1 MFVEKVIAEGFKS
14 YAERTEV
21 SGFHPHFNAITG
33 LNGSGKSNILDSI
46 CFVLGIT
53 NLAQVRAT
61 KLQDL
66 IYKQGQA
73 SVTKA
78 SVTVCFNNSDKSRSP
93 VGYENHD
100 KIQVT
105 RIIEVNKEGKYLING
120 KIAKRHAV
128 SQLFHSV
135 QLNVNNPHFLI
146 MQGRVTKVLTMK
158 PVEILSM
165 VEEAAGT
172 KMYENNK
179 NEALKQIEKKEAK
192 LAEINYLLLNEIG
205 PALNKLRSERSSYIA
220 FKKLE
225 KEYEILQRF
234 EVAKAYF
241 SKEVCYASL
250 LGFLLSLI
258 SYISTSL
265 WVPLTKKENWKK
277 FMGSLAKRKEQAN
290 DLLALENEVNH
301 LSKRYMKYKTSCEN
315 LTASIR
321 KENSRQQQLIS
332 AKEEISRALVE
343 KQRALIKSEGS
354 LENQRIISHECS
366 IAAKR
371 LENKLESL
379 RTGVVVGEADQASLS
394 DQLNGALYPLAFL
407 FKSLTHAAK
416 EHQHVLQQTATERK
430 QLCVRLNN
438 IKSIKGISDFVL
450 SFITLLSVGLLET
463 LLQKQGIAA
472 EAEKELSS
480 IREKI
485 SSAEKEVR
493 RLESERTRSISKEEL
508 VKRLLALQQKK
519 EERESVVSQLQ
530 ESLDSLSTQ
539 LGALHFTY
547 TPPSA
552 TFDHLCVKGMVARL
566 IHVPS
571 STYCTALEVAA
582 GGRLYHVV
590 VDTQHAA
597 AQLLARGNLKRRVTI
612 IPLDKIAVKTITDDS
627 LERAK
632 RAGGSQ
638 NVAAALSLI
647 EYEKKLKKAMEFVF
661 GGTVVCT
668 DQEAARRVTFAKN
681 VNLRSV
687 TLEGDLYEPTGT
699 LTGGANLTKTPI
711 LRSLQKLTHV
721 ERNLEDALRALSSV
735 KASFMTSTYT
745 LRALNK
751 VSFASLKEEIAA
763 VNQKEVELEH
773 IQQALALNDHELKLL
788 QETLACNPFH
798 QQLQE
803 LESLN
808 KEEAIF
814 AEKVRVSV
822 EKEEEIKR
830 KCIILEEEINNFKTS
845 KTDHLNYLEGQLCSA
860 REKAKENVA
869 VLKKLQNKV
878 AETKFEIEEMLK
890 EEQLLEEQSRVI
902 DSNIQTLSRDLE
914 NAQQSL
920 ADLEVYSIDF
930 HRLSAEHVSY
940 LFQNKHGKAKERL
953 KEEKQ
958 KMHATCSEKTKL
970 EEDISHLENLLASS
984 ADCKVELKT
993 AINNKNRLD
1002 TQILETR
1009 EELKALERKY
1019 SWIVDERNNFGI
1031 HGGPYD
1037 FANRRFDNISKQL
1050 ESCEKKLNA
1059 LKYNLNS
1066 KVITRFEEVEAE
1078 NNALLKKKSIVEKD
1092 RETIYESIKDL
1103 DAKKNETLEETYKE
1117 VDKHFGSIF
1126 STLLPGTQARLV
1138 PVSDKHLLEGLEV
1151 KVAFGSQ
1158 WKESLSELSGGQR
1171 SLVALSLILA
1181 LLRYKP
1187 APMYIL
1193 DEVDSALDLSH
1204 TQNIGRMLK
1213 THFSDSQFIVV
1224 SLKEG
1229 MFNNAN
1235 VLFKTAFVNGMST
1248 VTRIC
1253 NSSYLPEERTKINF

>member
-241 SKEVCYASL
+241 SKEHFLVGSTDKKRELEKVHGELSEKKSKLEEKHVL
-250 LGFLLSLI
+250 LHSRLRQI
-258 SYISTSL
+258 SDHSTS
-265 WVPLTKKENWKK
+265 
-277 FMGSLAKRKEQAN
+277 AEQAN

-394 DQLNGALYPLAFL
+394 DQLN
-407 FKSLTHAAK
+407 

-438 IKSIKGISDFVL
+438 IKK
-450 SFITLLSVGLLET
+450 T

-735 KASFMTSTYT
+735 K
-745 LRALNK
+745 
-751 VSFASLKEEIAA
+751 EEIAA

-920 ADLEVYSIDF
+920 ADLE
-930 HRLSAEHVSY
+930 
-940 LFQNKHGKAKERL
+940 NKHGKAKERL

-970 EEDISHLENLLASS
+970 EEDISHLENLL